1 MRLLFDQNLSAIL
14 GANCAVAFPGSAH
27 VRPLGLMN
35 APDPLIWD
43 YAKQN
48 GFVLANNDW
57 DFLDLSTRLGSPP
70 KVIPLSMG
78 NCGTSQVAT
87 ALLAA
92 VKAIADF
99 VNSSD
104 CDCLVLR
111 Q

>member
-1 MRLLFDQNLSAIL
+1 M
-14 GANCAVAFPGSAH
+14 AFPESGH
-27 VRPLGLMN
+27 ERLLGLMN

-57 DFLDLSTRLGSPP
+57 DFLDPSTRLGSPP

-104 CDCLVLR
+104 CDRLVLR